1 LKKKIPFKDSDKQY
15 DLVEIEKETDK
26 EIQAGS
32 KVKYLAETTWA
43 YKKGKIYVVCGYD
56 REFDASEREYLRSRS
71 RDELGVR
78 VQESGFADITA
89 DEAMDIS
96 AIKDSFFSVK
106 KLINKSDIFIGV
118 YLCAHGGAGI

>member
-1 LKKKIPFKDSDKQY
+1 MIHSIMRQAVFKKFFEKIIPFKDSDKQY

-56 REFDASEREYLRSRS
+56 REFDA
-71 RDELGVR
+71 
-78 VQESGFADITA
+78 
-89 DEAMDIS
+89 
-96 AIKDSFFSVK
+96 
-106 KLINKSDIFIGV
+106 
-118 YLCAHGGAGI
+118 